1 METKVAVLS
10 IIIDNMGSVEKVNE
24 LLHRYSDYIIG
35 RMGLPYKPKHLNTI
49 CIALDA
55 PMDKINALSGSLGRL
70 EGVSAKASCAKA

>member
-35 RMGLPYKPKHLNTI
+35 RMGLPYKPKNVNII

>member
-1 METKVAVLS
+1 METRIA
-10 IIIDNMGSVEKVNE
+10 IIGIIVEDADTTGKVNE
-24 LLHRYSDYIIG
+24 LLHGCSEYIIG
-35 RMGLPYKPKHLNTI
+35 RMGIPYREAGVSII

>member
-10 IIIDNMGSVEKVNE
+10 IIVDNMGSVEQVNE
-24 LLHRYSDYIIG
+24 LLHRFNDYIIG
-35 RMGLPYKPKHLNTI
+35 RMGLPYKQKNVHVI